1 MDCQIIYLAKIHD
14 SYKRTTE
21 HVIKIG
27 ETNIS
32 VAEAGDGSLQF
43 PSGVRIHTR
52 MNITASGNHLSE
64 IVLAINAAQ
73 VIKANTP

>member
-1 MDCQIIYLAKIHD
+1 MDCQIIYLAKIHN
-14 SYKRTTE
+14 SYNRTTE
-21 HVIKIG
+21 HALKIG

-32 VAEAGDGSLQF
+32 VSQHNDGSLQF
-43 PSGVRIHTR
+43 PSGVRVNSR
-52 MNITASGNHLSE
+52 MNISASGNHLAE